1 MRFNAIVFRPFK
13 GEVFDAVVTQ
23 VNKLGFFAQVGP
35 LQVFVSKH
43 LIPSDMKFD
52 PQATPAAYVSEI
64 SDEQPQRVT
73 KDSEVRA
80 RCMHTHA
87 HVDVWGDVTPPSSP
101 RLPCAGPLTRRG
113 DSYRCFGDLCNR
125 YHQGGVPWARRLL
138 RSLLAPTGR
147 GVWSRC
153 CARSLSG
160 SSAAAIHTHARQHE
174 QKNIIKIS
182 SAAAAA
188 HMLRALNR
196 AAPRLEAAARSLAM
210 EGGLRAARGARACAL
225 PHLVALLWGGH
236 THRVRPAGR
245 EPARAP

>member
-87 HVDVWGDVTPPSSP
+87 HVHVWGDVAPQLSLLGS
-101 RLPCAGPLTRRG
+101 RCAGPLTRRG

-153 CARSLSG
+153 CARSLSLVLLLLLYT
-160 SSAAAIHTHARQHE
+160 HTHVNMN
-174 QKNIIKIS
+174 KKTS
-182 SAAAAA
+182 
-188 HMLRALNR
+188 
-196 AAPRLEAAARSLAM
+196 
-210 EGGLRAARGARACAL
+210 
-225 PHLVALLWGGH
+225 
-236 THRVRPAGR
+236 
-245 EPARAP
+245 